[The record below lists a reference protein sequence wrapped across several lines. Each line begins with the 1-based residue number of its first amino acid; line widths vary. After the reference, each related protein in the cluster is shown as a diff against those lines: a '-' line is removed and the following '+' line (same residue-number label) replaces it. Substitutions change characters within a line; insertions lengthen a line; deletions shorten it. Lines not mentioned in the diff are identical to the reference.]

1 LILAL
6 LRIDCSSWLCNGE
19 WAKPVRRSVFIDE
32 QGIDESEEWDEHDA
46 HCLHA
51 LAWWKEEVVG
61 TARLLPEGKIG
72 RMAVLPQYRNKGIGS
87 AMLCALLAIAREKK
101 MPVVRL
107 SAQQQAVEFYRRHGF
122 VPEGVPHEEVGIA
135 HQWMVLDLTSL

>member
-1 LILAL
+1 M

-46 HCLHA
+46 HCLHVV
-51 LAWWKEEVVG
+51 AWWKEEVVG

-72 RMAVLPQYRNKGIGS
+72 RMAVLPRYRSKGIGS
-87 AMLCALLAIAREKK
+87 AMLHALLAIASEKK

-107 SAQQQAVEFYRRHGF
+107 SAQQQAVEFYRGHGF
-122 VPEGVPHEEVGIA
+122 VPDGPPHEEVGIA
-135 HQWMVLDLTSL
+135 HQWMVLNLTSS

>member
-1 LILAL
+1 
-6 LRIDCSSWLCNGE
+6 
-19 WAKPVRRSVFIDE
+19 
-32 QGIDESEEWDEHDA
+32 
-46 HCLHA
+46 
-51 LAWWKEEVVG
+51 
-61 TARLLPEGKIG
+61 
-72 RMAVLPQYRNKGIGS
+72 
-87 AMLCALLAIAREKK
+87 MLCALLAIAREKK